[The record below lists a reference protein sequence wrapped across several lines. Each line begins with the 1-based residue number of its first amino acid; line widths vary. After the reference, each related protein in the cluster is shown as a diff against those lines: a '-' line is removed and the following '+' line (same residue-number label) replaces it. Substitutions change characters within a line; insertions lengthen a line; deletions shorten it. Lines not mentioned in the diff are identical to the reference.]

1 MKTTVFDVI
10 NNTIFKKLE
19 SGVIPWKMP
28 WHNSNK
34 PACNLISQKPYRGI
48 NYIILNMLGFK
59 HPYFLTYKQAVNLGG
74 SVKKGEHGFPVVF
87 WKYIGK
93 DCDDCNINDDH
104 EKSIYPLLRY
114 YTVFNVEQC
123 DNINF
128 DHLKADD
135 FKREFSPIESAQRI
149 VDNMSNKPVIEHKQ
163 NRAFYIPSKDI
174 VNMPPKE
181 LFFSDAEYYSTL
193 FHEISHASGHSSRL
207 NRLTLTKESLFNR
220 HEYSKEELI
229 AEFCASYLSAEAGI
243 DGTTI
248 DNSAAY
254 IAGWLKALQNNKTWL
269 IFAAAQAQR
278 AADYILANGCNL

>member
-1 MKTTVFDVI
+1 TVFDVI

-28 WHNSNK
+28 WHNLHK

-59 HPYFLTYKQAVNLGG
+59 HPYFLTYKQAVSLGG
-74 SVKKGEHGFPVVF
+74 SVKKGEHGFPIVF
-87 WKYIGK
+87 WKYIEKEGG
-93 DCDDCNINDDH
+93 DCILNEAH
-104 EKSIYPLLRY
+104 EKSIYHLLRY

-123 DNINF
+123 DNINI
-128 DHLKADD
+128 DHLKTDE
-135 FKREFSPIESAQRI
+135 FKREFSPIEAAQKI
-149 VDNMSNKPVIEHKQ
+149 VDNMPNKPVIEHKE
-163 NRAFYIPSKDI
+163 NRAFYLPSKDL
-174 VNMPPKE
+174 VNMPSRE
-181 LFFSDAEYYSTL
+181 LFFSDERYYSTL
-193 FHEISHASGHSSRL
+193 FHEMGHATGAKTRL
-207 NRLTLTKESLFNR
+207 NRPTLTKEFSYNR

-243 DGTTI
+243 DGATI

-254 IAGWLKALQNNKTWL
+254 IAGWLKVLQNNKTWL

-278 AADYILANGCNL
+278 AADYILGKDSN